1 LSKPLFDHR
10 LTVNVTPDMDRYL
23 EDLART
29 RTRQGKPVSKAD
41 LIREAIRHYMD
52 NQDDLTGSRK
62 QIARS
67 LEGKIQQLAQ
77 TIEGLS
83 GEVRQLTASNQAQHV
98 ANRELFLQ
106 QGKRLDDWRQGLERL
121 ISEIKTWRPQRKS

>member
-1 LSKPLFDHR
+1 MTKPTFNHR

-41 LIREAIRHYMD
+41 VIREAIRHYMD
-52 NQDDLTGSRK
+52 VQEDLTGSRK

-67 LEGKIQQLAQ
+67 LDAKLQTMHQSVESLDTQMQALRTEVKTHNSVIESWKGAIQPLLNYIA
-77 TIEGLS
+77 
-83 GEVRQLTASNQAQHV
+83 
-98 ANRELFLQ
+98 
-106 QGKRLDDWRQGLERL
+106 ERR
-121 ISEIKTWRPQRKS
+121 ITK